1 MWYGIPSSRRSFRPT
16 TKTRNIMKKKTDLTA
31 FITSLKAETLDLL
44 RLKQGPMLAGGA
56 SFLLCAVVIVTNMN
70 TGKGSAG
77 DFRDFEV
84 GRVAERDLIAGET
97 ITFVDEK
104 ASQLR
109 QEAQER
115 LVPAIFL
122 YSAAAAEEIL
132 REWDQFKGI
141 VTHQSGEGSSREAFK
156 LALQSEFPR
165 AFSGGIL
172 DAFYA
177 GEDRLGMIEE
187 LHSILELVLE
197 QGIFALPQTGLE
209 RFNPDVAELVRTRGG
224 VNERRRVPY
233 AEMITR
239 ETAGDVVEHYV
250 AAAESPG
257 LIRIGEG
264 LLGPFLR
271 ENVFYS
277 PDETMQSLIEAR
289 ARTEPVVRYIE
300 RGKRVIKKG
309 FLITEDDMIELEA
322 LNMALPG
329 NDIRNILSQILI
341 LMLIFGFLFSF
352 CGKRSTGRSLR
363 DSEFY
368 LVCALSVF
376 YIGGTVLVRTLSFP
390 ANGGPASL
398 VVPTALVVM
407 LPAILIS
414 PRLALFLAL
423 ILPLGAFFSGSF
435 DMNACLF
442 ALVSGV
448 VASYSLT
455 GAEKRMDLVRAGL
468 IIGAANCLAVI
479 AVLLGQRAGPGVY
492 SGMIFW
498 AAFNGIA
505 SGMMVLGVLPLL
517 EHALNAATSF
527 RLIELSDL
535 NSPILRRLFAAAPG
549 TYSHSI
555 MVANLAEAACQDI
568 GANTLLARVGAYY
581 HDLGKMEQPD
591 YFVENQTSS
600 NKHDHMAPRLSAT
613 VIRSHVKLGIEK
625 GRALGLPQAV
635 LDIIGEHHGNS
646 VITWFYN
653 KALKK
658 EGQVNVEDFSYPGVP
673 PRSRESAVVMLADVT
688 EAAVRTLKK
697 PTGARMEKYIQ
708 GLFDAKVEHGQLARS
723 DLTFRDLEIIKKAF
737 LRVLMGHYHSR
748 IEYPKT
754 EEPRAEGF
762 KTDASRGE
770 AQRPGAP
777 RTEAPRGEGPRGEGP
792 KTEFSK

>member
-1 MWYGIPSSRRSFRPT
+1 
-16 TKTRNIMKKKTDLTA
+16 MKKKIDLA
-31 FITSLKAETLDLL
+31 ALLAPVRAETLEFL
-44 RLKQGPMLAGGA
+44 RLKRRHILAAGL
-56 SFLLCAVVIVTNMN
+56 SFLLCTLIIVANMN
-70 TGKGSAG
+70 TGKGGLG
-77 DFRDFEV
+77 DLQDFEV

-104 ASQLR
+104 ATDLR
-109 QEAQER
+109 LAAQER
-115 LVPAIFL
+115 LVPAVFL
-122 YSAAAAEEIL
+122 YSPELTGEIR
-132 REWDQFKGI
+132 REWEHFEGI
-141 VTHQSGEGSSREAFK
+141 LTRQAGEGSSPEAFM
-156 LALQSEFPR
+156 LAVQAEFPR
-165 AFSGGIL
+165 AFGGGIL
-172 DAFYA
+172 EALYT
-177 GEDRLGMIEE
+177 GKDRLAALKE
-187 LHSILELVLE
+187 LRAILDQVLE
-197 QGIFALPQTGLE
+197 EGIFALPQTGLE
-209 RFNPDVAELVRTRGG
+209 RFNPDVVEFVRAGAA
-224 VNERRRVPY
+224 VSERRRVPY
-233 AEMITR
+233 GEMITR
-239 ETAGDVVEHYV
+239 KTAGDAVEGYLAG
-250 AAAESPG
+250 AASPG
-257 LIRIGEG
+257 LIRIGGE
-264 LLGPFLR
+264 LLEPFLR

-277 PDETMQSLIEAR
+277 PEETMRSLSEVR
-289 ARTEPVVRYIE
+289 TRTEPVVRYIE
-300 RGKRVIKKG
+300 RGKRIIKKG
-309 FLITEDDMIELEA
+309 FIITEDEMIALEA

-329 NDIRNILSQILI
+329 NDVRNILSQILI
-341 LMLIFGFLFSF
+341 LILIFLFLFSF

-368 LVCALSVF
+368 LVCALSAL

-390 ANGGPASL
+390 ADGGPASL

-414 PRLALFLAL
+414 PKLALFLAL
-423 ILPLGAFFSGSF
+423 LLPLGAFFSGSF

-448 VASYSLT
+448 VASYSLIGT
-455 GAEKRMDLVRAGL
+455 EKRMDLVKAGL
-468 IIGAANCLAVI
+468 IIGAANCVAVI
-479 AVLLGQRAGPGVY
+479 AILLGQRAGPGVY
-492 SGMIFW
+492 SAMIFW

-505 SGMMVLGVLPLL
+505 SGMMVLGILPPL
-517 EHALNAATSF
+517 EHALNAATTF

-535 NSPILRRLFAAAPG
+535 NSPILRRLFTAAPG

-568 GANTLLARVGAYY
+568 GANALLARVGAYY

-600 NKHDHMAPRLSAT
+600 NKHDRMAPRLSAT
-613 VIRSHVKLGIEK
+613 VIRSHVKLGMEK
-625 GRALGLPQAV
+625 GRALGLPQEL

-658 EGQVNVEDFSYPGVP
+658 EGQVNVEDFSYPGAP

-754 EEPRAEGF
+754 EEP
-762 KTDASRGE
+762 
-770 AQRPGAP
+770 
-777 RTEAPRGEGPRGEGP
+777 P
-792 KTEFSK
+792 K